1 MLYLKSFWKQDVIHH
16 CVIVSMT
23 MTKDILEMRSVGPK
37 VVDGQLP
44 LHWCSRA
51 LIMVP
56 QYSFLW
62 TFSPEKKQYGGRQ
75 Q

>member
-1 MLYLKSFWKQDVIHH
+1 MLYLMSFWKQDVIHH

-44 LHWCSRA
+44 LH
-51 LIMVP
+51 
-56 QYSFLW
+56 
-62 TFSPEKKQYGGRQ
+62 
-75 Q
+75 